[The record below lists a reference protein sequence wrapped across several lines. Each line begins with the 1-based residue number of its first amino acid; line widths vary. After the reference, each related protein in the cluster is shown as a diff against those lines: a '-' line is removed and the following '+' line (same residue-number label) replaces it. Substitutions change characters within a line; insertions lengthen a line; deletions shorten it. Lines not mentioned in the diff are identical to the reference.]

1 MGSTP
6 VLKSLQVTTMNNHNL
21 LRLLWIQL
29 TELSWTSCSHMEVI
43 FLLREYRNLVT
54 CNLRL
59 NHQSLKNAVEQ
70 VLLPHLWKLMIHS
83 LAGIG
88 QFLDSLLLPALH
100 DADFYKDSKCD
111 GRWEQLRLNFILS
124 RSACI
129 LRKLSIHPSSRRIT
143 ECKRLPRLPSNV
155 SIIN

>member
-1 MGSTP
+1 MAEQLQTLERLILQNTYHDPQWTGRIDFLGSTP

-83 LAGIG
+83 LAGNG
-88 QFLDSLLLPALH
+88 QFFDSLLLPALH
-100 DADFYKDSKCD
+100 DAGFYKDGK
-111 GRWEQLRLNFILS
+111 
-124 RSACI
+124 
-129 LRKLSIHPSSRRIT
+129 
-143 ECKRLPRLPSNV
+143 
-155 SIIN
+155 